1 MKTPH
6 ILLLCFVFGAATVMS
21 ACKSKKMIAKAPE
34 QTAQPVTQA
43 KPAPVSTQQVPKPV
57 TQPAAVA
64 QPKADLNFT
73 NVQFDFNSAVLR
85 TDAIEYLDHIAME
98 MKLSPNSRF
107 ELDGFASA
115 EGTPKHNMVLSAD
128 RAQAV
133 KAYLSNEGIDI
144 SRLSTKGYGEAKPIA
159 SNNNETGREKNRRVE
174 VKISNS

>member
-1 MKTPH
+1 M
-6 ILLLCFVFGAATVMS
+6 LCFVFGAATVMS

-34 QTAQPVTQA
+34 PAAQPVAQA
-43 KPAPVSTQQVPKPV
+43 KPAPVVAKPAPKTV
-57 TQPAAVA
+57 TQAAPV
-64 QPKADLNFT
+64 QPKADLHFT

-144 SRLSTKGYGEAKPIA
+144 SRLSTKGYGEADPIA
-159 SNNNETGREKNRRVE
+159 NNNNETGREKNRRVE